1 MSGERP
7 IRSLKRT
14 LNDPDVSNTSRDDTP
29 DVRWG
34 KTPYQVEVRM
44 PLSQQW
50 LVIWPFLGTRLE
62 ALAKADYIM
71 ERCRHELR
79 IVNADGEEV
88 CVYAKRS

>member
-14 LNDPDVSNTSRDDTP
+14 LNGPGGTNQASAS
-29 DVRWG
+29 WG
-34 KTPYQVEVRM
+34 KSPYAVEVRM
-44 PLSQQW
+44 PLSQTW
-50 LVIWPFLGTRLE
+50 LVMWPFLATRLE

-79 IVNADGEEV
+79 IVNAEGEEV
-88 CVYAKRS
+88 CVYAKR

>member
-7 IRSLKRT
+7 IRYSSRT
-14 LNDPDVSNTSRDDTP
+14 LNGLGGTDMDYCMTDATMWRKP
-29 DVRWG
+29 
-34 KTPYQVEVRM
+34 PYQVEVRM

-50 LVIWPFLGTRLE
+50 LVMWPFLATRLE